1 MHARTKATNIPR
13 SVKEKVYE
21 RDEGKCLI
29 CGRVVYVDNACC
41 HYISRARLGLGIEEN
56 ILTLCNDCHRD
67 FDGAGRKKYEPYIRS
82 YLKSKYPGWNEMK
95 LIYSK
100 WSCFEEKQDG

>member
-1 MHARTKATNIPR
+1 MHTRTKATNIPR
-13 SVKEKVYE
+13 EVKEKVYE

-56 ILTLCNDCHRD
+56 ILTLCADCHRK
-67 FDGAGRKKYEPYIRS
+67 FDGADRKLFEPYIRE
-82 YLKSKYPGWNEMK
+82 YLKLKYPHWDEKK
-95 LIYSK
+95 LVYSK
-100 WSCFEEKQDG
+100 WSIFDEV

>member
-1 MHARTKATNIPR
+1 MHDRTKATNIPPI
-13 SVKEKVYE
+13 VKVKVYE

-29 CGRVVYVDNACC
+29 CGRVVSIENACC
-41 HYISRARLGLGIEEN
+41 HFISRARLGLGIEEN
-56 ILTLCNDCHRD
+56 ILTLCHECHRR
-67 FDGAGRKKYEPYIRS
+67 FDGADRKKFEPLIRE
-82 YLKSKYPGWNEMK
+82 YLKSKYPDWDEKK